1 MSNAIEYITAT
12 IKSKLKNMSKS
23 FTSPTEQYQEIIILW
38 SLRILLD
45 LKGYTLMDISFGLYG
60 NERALAAVGL
70 ENLLDK
76 YDEDNELSKK
86 KFRKILLKQ
95 NDKYLKKEIK
105 YDGTLYKNIDK
116 LAELIDL
123 NPVEKHLLAF
133 GVLLHSVRDLEGIC
147 DVLGD
152 ISSHSVVS
160 VLATILGLEVP
171 QVRQALSSEGLLN
184 KTGLV
189 RLSRDEHTNLEYQIS
204 ILDEISDVLL
214 DEEEADI
221 MESLKRFFMPGRK
234 ANLVPQDFAHIQ
246 EDYDILV
253 RYLNAAASKSLVGS
267 NVLIYGPPGTGKS
280 ELVRTLARDLK
291 YTLYEV
297 TTVDGDEDAIMYQGR
312 VDAYQLCQQVL
323 KRKQDTIILFDE
335 IEDVF
340 IRDGSME
347 RFGIRT
353 STDSKKG
360 WFNMVLEEN
369 EVPAIWVSNVIHH
382 IDEAIL
388 RRFDYVM
395 ELKTPPRK
403 TRIKII
409 SQHTEKLGV
418 SESWVK
424 KVSLNEDL
432 APGLIAR
439 AAKVVG
445 ELDLA
450 EREEREQSLERV
462 ISNTLHAMGYDK
474 NLSKGATS
482 PLSYRPDVLNAD
494 FDLESLQDGLQKCG
508 QGRFCIYGPPGTGK
522 SEYARHISE
531 VLDKPL
537 ILKRASDLLDPYVGV
552 TEQQIARMFDQ
563 AMDEEGVLLLD
574 EADSFLQDR
583 SRASQSWQI
592 SQVNE
597 LLTQM
602 ERFEGVFLCSTN
614 LMDNLDQASLR
625 RFDLKIKFDFIKPEQ
640 GWELYKQVLAD
651 FGVHLEDDSLEQKV
665 RALRGLTPGD
675 FATVVRQN
683 RFSKGALDCNS
694 LLDGLK
700 REIEFKEKG
709 KFKNIGFV
717 VD

>member
-1 MSNAIEYITAT
+1 MSTDY
-12 IKSKLKNMSKS
+12 
-23 FTSPTEQYQEIIILW
+23 TSPMDQYKEIVILW

-45 LKGYTLMDISFGLYG
+45 LKGYTLMDVSYGLYG
-60 NERALAAVGL
+60 HERALAAVGL
-70 ENLLDK
+70 EKLLDK

-86 KFRKILLKQ
+86 KFRKILTKQ
-95 NDKYLKKEIK
+95 HKAYHKKKSNDFADL
-105 YDGTLYKNIDK
+105 TLYKNINK
-116 LAELIDL
+116 LSELIDL
-123 NPVEKHLLAF
+123 NVIEKQLLAF
-133 GVLLHSVRDLEGIC
+133 GVLLHAVRDLEAIC

-160 VLATILGLEVP
+160 VLAAIIGIPTVE
-171 QVRQALSSEGLLN
+171 VRQALSTDGLLN
-184 KTGLV
+184 KTGLL
-189 RLSRDEHTNLEYQIS
+189 RLDRDEHSNLEYQIS

-214 DEEEADI
+214 DDDQPDI
-221 MESLKRFFMPGRK
+221 MESLKRFFTQGK
-234 ANLVPQDFAHIQ
+234 EAKLKVTDFEHIHK
-246 EDYDILV
+246 DYAIV
-253 RYLNAAASKSLVGS
+253 SRYLKASCSKGLEGS

-280 ELVRTLARDLK
+280 ELVRTLAEDLNYK
-291 YTLYEV
+291 LYEV
-297 TTVDGDEDAIMYQGR
+297 TTTDGDDDAIMYQGR
-312 VDAYQLCQQVL
+312 VDSYQLCQQVL
-323 KRKQDTIILFDE
+323 KRKNDTMILFDE

-340 IRDGSME
+340 VRDGSME

-369 EVPAIWVSNVIHH
+369 KVPAVWVSNVISH

-409 SQHTEKLGV
+409 SEYAKNLDV
-418 SESWVK
+418 SDGWIK
-424 KVSLNEDL
+424 KISINEDL

-439 AAKVVG
+439 AVKVVK
-445 ELDLA
+445 ELELT
-450 EREEREQSLERV
+450 EQAAIESSLERV

-474 NLSKGATS
+474 NLAKGAAS
-482 PLSYRPDVLNAD
+482 PISYRPDVLNAD
-494 FDLESLQDGLQKCG
+494 YDLVALQEGLQKYE
-508 QGRFCIYGPPGTGK
+508 QGRFCLYGPSGTGK
-522 SEYARHISE
+522 SEFARHISE

-537 ILKRASDLLDPYVGV
+537 LVKRASDLLDPYVGV
-552 TEQQIARMFDQ
+552 TEKEIKQMFDQ
-563 AMDEEGVLLLD
+563 ALDEGALLLLD

-583 SRASQSWQI
+583 SRARQSWEVT
-592 SQVNE
+592 QVNE

-602 ERFEGVFLCSTN
+602 ERFEGIFVCSTN

-625 RFDLKIKFDFIKPEQ
+625 RFDLKIKYDYLKPEQ
-640 GWELYKQVLAD
+640 GWELFQQVIAD
-651 FGVHLEDDSLEQKV
+651 YNAVIDDKDDWEKKV

-675 FATVVRQN
+675 FATVVRQS
-683 RFSKGALDCNS
+683 RYAPVKLDTQS

-700 REIEFKEKG
+700 REIEFKDKG

>member
-1 MSNAIEYITAT
+1 MSTD
-12 IKSKLKNMSKS
+12 
-23 FTSPTEQYQEIIILW
+23 FTSPMDQYKDVVILW

-45 LKGYTLMDISFGLYG
+45 LKGYTLMDISYGLYG

-70 ENLLDK
+70 EKLLDK

-86 KFRKILLKQ
+86 KFRKILNKQ
-95 NDKYLKKEIK
+95 YDKYEAKPHNFTDL
-105 YDGTLYKNIDK
+105 TLSQNIRK
-116 LAELIDL
+116 LSDLIDL
-123 NPVEKHLLAF
+123 NPVEQRLLAF
-133 GVLLHSVRDLEGIC
+133 GVLLHAVRDLEAIC

-160 VLATILGLEVP
+160 VLAAIVGIPPVE
-171 QVRQALSSEGLLN
+171 VRQALSSEGLLN
-184 KTGLV
+184 KTGLL
-189 RLSRDEHTNLEYQIS
+189 RLDREEHTNLEYQIS

-214 DEEEADI
+214 DEDQPDI
-221 MESLKRFFMPGRK
+221 MESLKRFFTQGKKPNLK
-234 ANLVPQDFAHIQ
+234 ASDFEHISK
-246 EDYDILV
+246 DYEIV
-253 RYLNAAASKSLVGS
+253 SRYLKASCSKGLQGS

-280 ELVRTLARDLK
+280 ELVRTLATDLE
-291 YTLYEV
+291 YSLYEV
-297 TTVDGDEDAIMYQGR
+297 TTTDGDDDAIMYQGR
-312 VDAYQLCQQVL
+312 VDSYQLCQQVL
-323 KRKQDTIILFDE
+323 KRKNQTMILFDE

-340 IRDGSME
+340 VRDGSME

-369 EVPAIWVSNVIHH
+369 KVPAIWVSNVISH

-409 SQHTEKLGV
+409 NHYTKDLNV
-418 SESWVK
+418 SDGWIK
-424 KVSLNEDL
+424 KISINEDL

-439 AAKVVG
+439 AVKVVK
-445 ELDLA
+445 ELDFKDQLQNEA
-450 EREEREQSLERV
+450 SLERV

-474 NLSKGATS
+474 NLAKGASS
-482 PLSYRPDVLNAD
+482 PISYRPDILNAD
-494 FDLESLQDGLQKCG
+494 YDLVGLQEGLQKYG
-508 QGRFCIYGPPGTGK
+508 QGRFCLYGPSGTGK
-522 SEYARHISE
+522 SEFARHISE

-537 ILKRASDLLDPYVGV
+537 LVKRASDLLDPYVGV
-552 TEQQIARMFDQ
+552 TEKEIKAMFEQ
-563 AMDEEGVLLLD
+563 ALDENALLLLD
-574 EADSFLQDR
+574 EADSFLRDR
-583 SRASQSWQI
+583 SHARQSWEVT
-592 SQVNE
+592 QVNE

-602 ERFEGVFLCSTN
+602 ERFEGVFVCSTN

-625 RFDLKIKFDFIKPEQ
+625 RFDLKIKFDYLKPEQ
-640 GWELYKQVLAD
+640 GWELFQQVIAD
-651 FGVHLEDDSLEQKV
+651 YNSCIEDTEGCEKKV

-675 FATVVRQN
+675 FATVVRQS
-683 RFSKGALDCNS
+683 RYDPIKLDAQS
-694 LLDGLK
+694 LIDGLK
-700 REIEFKEKG
+700 REIEFKDKG